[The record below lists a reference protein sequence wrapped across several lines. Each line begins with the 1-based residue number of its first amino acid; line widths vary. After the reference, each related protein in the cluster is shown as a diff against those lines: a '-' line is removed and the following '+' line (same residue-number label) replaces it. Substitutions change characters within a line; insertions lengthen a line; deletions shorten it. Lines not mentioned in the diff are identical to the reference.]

1 MDQTTIQLA
10 ILDVDGTMVD
20 SPSNRTLSPQLCQT
34 IRQVAESGV
43 RIGLA
48 SGRNYGHIMSQMR
61 TIGFNGPIIS
71 NNGAYVVADGIAIY
85 ETLLEPDVIETVI
98 RQAQE
103 LRYMVE
109 FSGRET
115 MYTYIPSGYNGP
127 TFPKEGDT
135 DYLVELD
142 GTQADFDRM
151 RKDHISK
158 TTLVV
163 DTREKAEAVTA
174 FWTDGPMSEKATLSS
189 SYWYCLELTAPGVSK
204 GSALINTAAALGIP
218 MHNVLAI
225 GDGDNDAEM
234 LEAAGISFAMANGS
248 ERSLLAAKY
257 RAPHVK
263 EDGARQVLQRYILRH
278 EPLPSLKTN

>member
-1 MDQTTIQLA
+1 MDQTAIQLA

-20 SPSNRTLSPQLCQT
+20 SPRNRTLSPLLCQT
-34 IRQVAESGV
+34 IRQVAQSGV

-61 TIGFNGPIIS
+61 AIGFNGPIIS
-71 NNGAYVVADGIAIY
+71 NNGAYVVTDGIAVH
-85 ETLLEPDVIETVI
+85 ETLLDPDVIEAVI
-98 RQAQE
+98 CQAQQ
-103 LRYMVE
+103 LCYMVE

-115 MYTYIPSGYNGP
+115 MYTYVPSGYDGP
-127 TFPKEGDT
+127 TFPKDGDT

-142 GTQADFDRM
+142 GTQAGFDRM
-151 RKDHISK
+151 RADHISK

-174 FWTDGPMSEKATLSS
+174 FWTGGSLSEKTTLSS

-204 GSALINTAAALGIP
+204 GSALKSTAAVLGIA
-218 MHNVLAI
+218 MQNVLAI

-234 LEAAGISFAMANGS
+234 LEAAGISFVMANGS
-248 ERSLLAAKY
+248 ERARRAAKY
-257 RAPHVK
+257 RAPHVR
-263 EDGARQVLQRYILRH
+263 EDGARQVLERYILQK
-278 EPLPSLKTN
+278 EPLPPFKSI